1 MNCKT
6 CQYFKVKVNFAGY
19 TGPNSHHCCR
29 YPTPV
34 AVKPEYGCGEFV
46 KKDGRRKKV

>member
-19 TGPNSHHCCR
+19 TGPQHNQCTR
-29 YPTPV
+29 YPT
-34 AVKPEYGCGEFV
+34 AVTVKEDYGCGEHL
-46 KKDGRRKKV
+46 KKDGRRK